1 MKTFAL
7 PLAALIV
14 LAACDSGTP
23 NPEASTATQPA
34 NTATPEASGTAS
46 ASPVASAIPAAI
58 QGRWGMV
65 PADCEPGR
73 SDAKGLLT
81 ISPTRLQF
89 YESVGILTDIGE
101 ASDSRIRASFAFTG
115 EGMSWQR
122 DETLEV
128 QDNGKTLI
136 RREFGGGA
144 APGPFRYSK
153 CG

>member
-7 PLAALIV
+7 PLAALIA
-14 LAACDSGTP
+14 LAGCDSGTS
-23 NPEASTATQPA
+23 NPEATAAPETA
-34 NTATPEASGTAS
+34 DTATPNAPGTAS
-46 ASPVASAIPAAI
+46 ASPMASTIPAAI

-73 SDAKGLLT
+73 DDAKGLLT
-81 ISPTRLQF
+81 ISPTRLEF
-89 YESVGILTDIGE
+89 YESVGILADVEE
-101 ASDSRIRASFAFTG
+101 ASATRIRASFAFTG

-128 QDNGKTLI
+128 QDSGNVLI
-136 RREFGGGA
+136 RREYGGDA

>member
-7 PLAALIV
+7 PLAALIA

-23 NPEASTATQPA
+23 NPEAPTATQPA
-34 NTATPEASGTAS
+34 DIATPEVSGTAS

-122 DETLEV
+122 DETLEL

-136 RREFGGGA
+136 RREFGGDA